1 MEKNEWYRMGVDKG
15 WITEYCYTHTF
26 PMTDAEIDYETEH
39 GEVCIPV
46 LRYVRDE

>member
-1 MEKNEWYRMGVDKG
+1 MNKHEWYRMGVDKG

-26 PMTDAEIDYETEH
+26 PMTDAEIDHETEH

-46 LRYVRDE
+46 LRYVHDE

>member
-1 MEKNEWYRMGVDKG
+1 MNKHEWYRMGVDKG

-26 PMTDAEIDYETEH
+26 PMTDEEIDFETEH

-46 LRYVRDE
+46 LRYVHDE